1 MTDMKPDAPARIT
14 DPVQAAQRA
23 AELAQPE
30 FGRYFLIQFL
40 GLSIDYLDEEKSC
53 TVRLPFAPHLCNAGG
68 GVHGGVL
75 STVLDISMGHACQRF
90 LSAGSTIDMSMR
102 FMRPIRTDSVCTGRI
117 LHGGRRI
124 VQLES
129 RLYDDSGRL
138 AALATGSWFRHDA
151 NT

>member
-1 MTDMKPDAPARIT
+1 MTAIDPARRPT
-14 DPVQAAQRA
+14 DPVEAARYA
-23 AELAQPE
+23 AEDAEPA

-40 GLSIDYLDEEKSC
+40 GLSIDYLDEDKSC

-68 GVHGGVL
+68 GIHGGVL
-75 STVLDISMGHACQRF
+75 TTVLDISMGHACQHY
-90 LSAGSTIDMSMR
+90 LSAGSTIDMSVR
-102 FMRPIRTDSVCTGRI
+102 FMRPVRTDSVCTGRI
-117 LHGGRRI
+117 IHGGRRV

-151 NT
+151 P

>member
-1 MTDMKPDAPARIT
+1 MTAIDPARRMT
-14 DPVQAAQRA
+14 DPVEAARYA
-23 AELAQPE
+23 AEVAEPT

-40 GLSIDYLDEEKSC
+40 GLSIDYLDEDKSC

-68 GVHGGVL
+68 GIHGGVL
-75 STVLDISMGHACQRF
+75 TTVLDISMGHACQHY
-90 LSAGSTIDMSMR
+90 LSAGSTIDMSVR
-102 FMRPIRTDSVCTGRI
+102 FMRPVRTDSVCTGRI
-117 LHGGRRI
+117 IHGGRRV

-151 NT
+151 P